1 MSAGA
6 RATRRST
13 ACPATT
19 SVPVT
24 PAGRKRR
31 ILRRQRRGQRR
42 GHRQHHSASRRGLHC
57 APPCTRTQDSAVS
70 SHESHITL
78 TGYGSEQAITSSP
91 VGAPKNPPPL
101 APMTTY
107 CLPSRPTYVEG
118 VPATEPAACRVTAPC
133 QCGPPRHLRR
143 RADLCTTSDVRRAA
157 TGCGEAVG
165 PQPAGLRSSEGV
177 AAAAAGRRRG
187 RALYRGAAHSR
198 PGIAWRPASSAILLK
213 RNDAE
218 SAFSK
223 RSATPRFK

>member
-118 VPATEPAACRVTAPC
+118 VPCDGTGSLSRHSSVPVRATETPTASS
-133 QCGPPRHLRR
+133 RSVHYFRR
-143 RADLCTTSDVRRAA
+143 TARSDRVRRSGRTA
-157 TGCGEAVG
+157 TSGSTVLGRCGGSCGGTA
-165 PQPAGLRSSEGV
+165 
-177 AAAAAGRRRG
+177 
-187 RALYRGAAHSR
+187 SR
-198 PGIAWRPASSAILLK
+198 PRAVPWSGSFATWDCVATSELCNPPQEK
-213 RNDAE
+213 R
-218 SAFSK
+218 
-223 RSATPRFK
+223 R